1 MNTLLTLHLALAPAD
16 VAHIALAVIVGG
28 LFAVA
33 LLCLKQR
40 LNPWLEQRRAKEALR
55 LAAAAAA
62 AEAERE
68 RWLAEAPARDAARAE
83 RIAAETAR
91 QRAEDARLASLPP
104 TSMLCIAGWL
114 LLVSGAFLLIHFLAV
129 YDVSVPTHS
138 ASSLLP
144 ERVVN
149 AARMQDRFIGIILGV
164 VIAFSGGLCLIA
176 DQVRPKAPETKPQP
190 QANEAVSV

>member
-1 MNTLLTLHLALAPAD
+1 MNTLSTIHLALAPID

-33 LLCLKQR
+33 MLCLKQR
-40 LNPWLEQRRAKEALR
+40 LNPWLEQHRAKQASR
-55 LAAAAAA
+55 LAAAVAA

-68 RWLAEAPARDAARAE
+68 RWLVAAPARDAARAE

-91 QRAEDARLASLPP
+91 QRAEDARLASLAP
-104 TSMLCIAGWL
+104 TSRLCIVGWL

-129 YDVSVPTHS
+129 YDVSVPTQS
-138 ASSLLP
+138 AGSLLP

-176 DQVRPKAPETKPQP
+176 DQVRPKAAESKPKPQ
-190 QANEAVSV
+190 ADEDVSV